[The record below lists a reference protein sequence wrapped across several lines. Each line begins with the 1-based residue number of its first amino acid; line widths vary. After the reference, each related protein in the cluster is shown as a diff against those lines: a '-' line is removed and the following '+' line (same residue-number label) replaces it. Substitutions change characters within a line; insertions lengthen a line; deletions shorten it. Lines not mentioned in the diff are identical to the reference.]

1 MKKLLMSS
9 ILATSSVFALTA
21 CAGVNAATDSSAA
34 TQIHYK
40 KASMNNPFSEL
51 NLSASQ
57 QAQMQA
63 LRENNRGKQMQN
75 REAMM
80 QILTPEQREKMTQLR
95 ADRMATAHKGSKG
108 KQGAKGHMQKHNK
121 GSKSGANRLYS
132 QLNLTASQQAQM
144 QALREN
150 NRGKQ
155 MENREAM
162 MQILTPEQREKM
174 TELMADRMAAG
185 QGQGRYKNK

>member
-9 ILATSSVFALTA
+9 ILATSSIFALTA

-34 TQIHYK
+34 TQMQYK
-40 KASMNNPFSEL
+40 KGGMNNPFSEL
-51 NLSASQ
+51 NLTASQ

-63 LRENNRGKQMQN
+63 LRENKSGKQMQN

-95 ADRMATAHKGSKG
+95 ADRMAAAQKGSKG

-121 GSKSGANRLYS
+121 GSKSGANSIHS

-150 NRGKQ
+150 NRGEYMK
-155 MENREAM
+155 NREAM

-174 TELMADRMAAG
+174 TKLMADRMAAG
-185 QGQGRYKNK
+185 QGQGMYKNK